1 MSAGAQGVGSLSGGQ
16 QLQYVPLAA
25 FDKKRSSFYGGAD
38 SSSDDDGDEDGE
50 AEAEEEGGDDEEGG
64 EESAEEGRSDG
75 EDKSDDDDDDDGD
88 DEEEE
93 EGEGGW
99 GDEMRGRRRSGRT
112 APRYESE
119 DSEDESDDAGR
130 SIFTFNRKKRAKKG
144 QSLEEEQHG
153 YGEMAEVGQE
163 EEEEEEEEVVEEAGV
178 GTVAAAVDEEALK
191 QMRLQKLLAKTDRI
205 VNNINMSMTRYLEKE
220 QAAEAAAAAAAAAAA
235 EAEAAIDGNDEFG
248 APFSKPSIWP
258 AVAAT
263 LQPFGLKQGLVQS
276 PYSQLR
282 DYQQGGVE
290 WLRSLHIQG
299 LNGILADEMGKFVY
313 SLDHSCSQ
321 PF

>member
-50 AEAEEEGGDDEEGG
+50 GDAEAEGASGEEEGG

-75 EDKSDDDDDDDGD
+75 EDNSDDDDDDDGD
-88 DEEEE
+88 DEEGEE
-93 EGEGGW
+93 EGEGGG
-99 GDEMRGRRRSGRT
+99 GDEMRVRRRSGRT

-153 YGEMAEVGQE
+153 YVELVEEGQ

-220 QAAEAAAAAAAAAAA
+220 QAAAAAAAA

-263 LQPFGLKQGLVQS
+263 LQPVGLKQCLVQS

-313 SLDHSCSQ
+313 SLGHSCSQ